1 MKRFIISLIVTLL
14 AFQLHAQD
22 ADLLKRIKSAG
33 SSVKSFET
41 HLTNNTQNKSG
52 KVKTQIGQLYFV
64 SPNEFAAL
72 FDTGHHMI
80 VNEKQIKM
88 DIGLF
93 RGTFKLKEGGTMR
106 SLSNIFLYGFQGRC
120 QELADDNDYNIE
132 TKTDKYYTVTFT
144 KKNKKKGLL
153 GISYQ
158 QVIFN
163 FNKSDLLIKEIILID
178 TRGVR
183 DIYTISDTKY
193 NVWVSKD
200 IFKI

>member
-1 MKRFIISLIVTLL
+1 MKRFLISLTVILL

-22 ADLLKRIKSAG
+22 TDLLRRIKSAG
-33 SSVKSFET
+33 SGVKSFET
-41 HLTNNTQNKSG
+41 ALTNSTQHKSG

-72 FDTGHHMI
+72 FDTGRHMI

-93 RGTFKLKEGGTMR
+93 HGTFKLKEGGTMR

-120 QELADDNDYNIE
+120 QELADDNDYSIE
-132 TKTDKYYTVTFT
+132 TKIGKYYTVTFT
-144 KKNKKKGLL
+144 NNKKNLL
-153 GISYQ
+153 SIGYR

-163 FNKSDLLIKEIILID
+163 FKKSDLLIKEIILID

-183 DIYTISDTKY
+183 DTYTISDTKY
-193 NVWVSKD
+193 NVAVSKD
-200 IFKI
+200 KFKI